1 MSIGGTYLSLYTLTE
16 ARQLKAADVSM
27 TLYERNTIIG
37 KEHNYR
43 RNTIIGGAYLTLHK
57 TARSC

>member
-1 MSIGGTYLSLYTLTE
+1 MGHIYDYIHSLKR
-16 ARQLKAADVSM
+16 AVLKAADVSM

-43 RNTIIGGAYLTLHK
+43 RNVIIGGAYLTLYK
-57 TARSC
+57 TAAE